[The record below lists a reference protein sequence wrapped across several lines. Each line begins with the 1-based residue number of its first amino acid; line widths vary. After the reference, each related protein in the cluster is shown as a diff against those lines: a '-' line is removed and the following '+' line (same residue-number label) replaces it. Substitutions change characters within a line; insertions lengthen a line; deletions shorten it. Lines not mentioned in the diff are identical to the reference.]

1 MILSSNNIMA
11 SLEAMLFAAGDPVEP
26 GKLAEVL
33 DVDVEN
39 VIKMLG
45 HLEAMYDENN
55 RGLRLIR
62 IDGKYQL
69 CTREEYSDEV
79 RGLLEIKKNTPLSQA
94 AFEVLAIVA
103 YNKTV
108 TRSFIEQIR
117 GVDCSGPVS
126 NLIQKGLIEEKGRLD
141 LPGRPLVYGTT
152 DRFLRCFS
160 LNSLDDLPDL
170 PEEEKQDDSQTSL
183 FEDEKSKEPD
193 IPDADRRPC
202 GPLRSERADG
212 HVQAVCRAA
221 GGRGQGLL
229 LLLHRGAAGGTARR
243 TARQR

>member
-1 MILSSNNIMA
+1 MILNSNNVLA

-26 GKLAEVL
+26 AKLAEVL
-33 DVDVEN
+33 DIDVEN

-45 HLEAMYDENN
+45 HLEADYDE
-55 RGLRLIR
+55 RGSGIRLIR
-62 IDGKYQL
+62 VDGKYQL
-69 CTREEYSDEV
+69 CTKEEYGEEV

-160 LNSLDDLPDL
+160 LNSLEDLPDL
-170 PEEEKQDDSQTSL
+170 PDEAEKNDDNQTSL
-183 FEDEKSKEPD
+183 FSEDNDKVLKQTQSPEQK
-193 IPDADRRPC
+193 
-202 GPLRSERADG
+202 DG
-212 HVQAVCRAA
+212 E
-221 GGRGQGLL
+221 
-229 LLLHRGAAGGTARR
+229 
-243 TARQR
+243 

>member
-1 MILSSNNIMA
+1 MSSNNVLA

-33 DVDVEN
+33 DIDVEN

-45 HLEAMYDENN
+45 HLEASYDENN
-55 RGLRLIR
+55 SGLRLIR
-62 IDGKYQL
+62 VDGKYQL
-69 CTREEYSDEV
+69 CTREEYSEEV

-108 TRSFIEQIR
+108 TKSFIEQIR

-126 NLIQKGLIEEKGRLD
+126 NLVQKGLIEEKGRLD

-170 PEEEKQDDSQTSL
+170 PEDKEEKDDSQTSL
-183 FEDEKSKEPD
+183 FEDNDESKDSALKEND
-193 IPDADRRPC
+193 VLKGID
-202 GPLRSERADG
+202 EEDG
-212 HVQAVCRAA
+212 
-221 GGRGQGLL
+221 
-229 LLLHRGAAGGTARR
+229 
-243 TARQR
+243 